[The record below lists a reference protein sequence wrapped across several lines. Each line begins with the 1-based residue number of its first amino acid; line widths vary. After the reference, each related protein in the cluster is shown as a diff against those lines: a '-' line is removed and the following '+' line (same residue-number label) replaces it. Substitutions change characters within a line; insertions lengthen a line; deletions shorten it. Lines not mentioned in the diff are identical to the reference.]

1 MTNGSLDSIVTLPA
15 KNLSYARDLMD
26 GEARSCVENSR
37 RENHPKL
44 FEPGNRSKS
53 GPVRLRSESGGVLL
67 PLFFSSLLPLS
78 VYLRPLVSSAG
89 STGLFIFAASKR
101 VTDDET
107 MLIIPPMW
115 EPIVTRSYRGSMTKT
130 GIVRFCRRDYIRRID
145 LEKNQR
151 EPTLLVEDIYTC
163 PYREEEGNVKWR
175 D

>member
-1 MTNGSLDSIVTLPA
+1 MWKIRAA
-15 KNLSYARDLMD
+15 KITQNFSNPRTVRNRAPYVY
-26 GEARSCVENSR
+26 EARRGS
-37 RENHPKL
+37 
-44 FEPGNRSKS
+44 F
-53 GPVRLRSESGGVLL
+53 L

-101 VTDDET
+101 VTDDGT

-115 EPIVTRSYRGSMTKT
+115 EPIVTRSYRGSMIKT

>member
-1 MTNGSLDSIVTLPA
+1 MCGKFAPRKSPKTFRT
-15 KNLSYARDLMD
+15 
-26 GEARSCVENSR
+26 
-37 RENHPKL
+37 REP
-44 FEPGNRSKS
+44 FEI
-53 GPVRLRSESGGVLL
+53 GPRTSTKRVGG
-67 PLFFSSLLPLS
+67 PSTPFFSSLLPLS

-101 VTDDET
+101 VTDDGT

-163 PYREEEGNVKWR
+163 PYREEEGKLNGGTESS
-175 D
+175 

>member
-44 FEPGNRSKS
+44 FEPFEI
-53 GPVRLRSESGGVLL
+53 GPRTSTKRVGG
-67 PLFFSSLLPLS
+67 PSTPFFSSLLPLS

-101 VTDDET
+101 VTDDGT

-151 EPTLLVEDIYTC
+151 EPTLLVEDIYMC

>member
-1 MTNGSLDSIVTLPA
+1 MCGKFAPRKSPKTFRTREPFEIGPRTSTKRVGGPSTPFFFLPSPPLR
-15 KNLSYARDLMD
+15 LSPS
-26 GEARSCVENSR
+26 SC
-37 RENHPKL
+37 
-44 FEPGNRSKS
+44 
-53 GPVRLRSESGGVLL
+53 LL
-67 PLFFSSLLPLS
+67 
-78 VYLRPLVSSAG
+78 G

-101 VTDDET
+101 VTDDGT

-151 EPTLLVEDIYTC
+151 EPTLLVEDIYTY